1 MQLKPINPDN
11 NPSIKNMTTT
21 TLYFRW
27 IKMGAVASLGL
38 MAFLIVMGNT
48 TDYYSN
54 YNFVE
59 HVMKM
64 DTVFPGSRLL
74 YRSIQQPW
82 VYHTGYIILI
92 LLEILMAWFCIQG
105 SRDMFLNR
113 REPAAVFYDAKRR
126 AVIGLGIGMLIWFT
140 GFEVLGGEWF
150 AMWQSHTWNGL
161 ESANR
166 IILFEML
173 VLILLH
179 VKEPE
184 FN

>member
-1 MQLKPINPDN
+1 MQQKAINPDN
-11 NPSIKNMTTT
+11 NLLSNMATT

-27 IKMGAVASLGL
+27 IKIGTIASLGL
-38 MAFLIVMGNT
+38 MALLIVIGNT

-54 YNFVE
+54 YYFVE

-64 DTVFPGSRLL
+64 DTIFPGSQLL

-82 VYHTGYIILI
+82 LYHTGYIVLI
-92 LLEILMAWFCIQG
+92 LLELLMAWFCIQG
-105 SRDMFLNR
+105 SRDMFFSR
-113 REPAAVFYDAKRR
+113 REPAAVFYEAKRR
-126 AVIGLGIGMLIWFT
+126 AVIGLGIGILIWFT

-150 AMWQSHTWNGL
+150 AMWQSNTWNGL

-166 IILFEML
+166 IIVFEML
-173 VLILLH
+173 SLILLL

-184 FN
+184 Y

>member
-11 NPSIKNMTTT
+11 NSLKNMLPT
-21 TLYFRW
+21 TLYVRW
-27 IKMGAVASLGL
+27 IKIGAVASLAL
-38 MAFLIVMGNT
+38 MATLIVIGNT

-54 YNFVE
+54 YYFVE

-64 DTVFPGSRLL
+64 DTIFPGSQLQ

-82 VYHTGYIILI
+82 VYHTGYIVLI
-92 LLEILMAWFCIQG
+92 VLEILMAWFCILG
-105 SRDMFLNR
+105 SRDMFISR

-173 VLILLH
+173 VLILLL

-184 FN
+184 YH